1 MESISIGYVAMVLL
15 GLTFGSFAGASV
27 WRLRARQLVGDN
39 ADFEELEAR
48 IKEGKK
54 LSRDESE
61 YLAELT
67 ATKPVWHKEL
77 ARLRPLTKASL
88 KDDRSRCLGC
98 HHELAWYDLLPLV
111 SWISTKGK
119 CRYCKQ
125 PIGWFE
131 PLMEL
136 GTVIAFVAFYANWSA
151 QYGPLGELWL
161 LALWLV
167 VIVMLVILFA
177 YDAKWF
183 ILPDRVAYPLIGLA
197 AILAIIK
204 VAQASE
210 PVTAAASAGAGVAL
224 LGGLYY
230 MLWKVSGGRWVGF
243 GDVKL
248 GLALGL
254 LLADWRLAFLTLF
267 LANLIGTIL
276 VLPGL
281 LTKKLSR
288 QTQVPFGPL
297 LILGFALALLYGEGL
312 IGWFDTLS
320 VWLTSSTLML

>member
-15 GLTFGSFAGASV
+15 GLTFGSFAGATV
-27 WRLRARQLVGDN
+27 WRLRARQLIGD
-39 ADFEELEAR
+39 DEDLKKLEESKKSDEELSSDE
-48 IKEGKK
+48 IDYLKELK
-54 LSRDESE
+54 
-61 YLAELT
+61 
-67 ATKPVWHKEL
+67 ATKGERHEEL
-77 ARLRPLTKASL
+77 SHLRPLANATL
-88 KDDRSRCLGC
+88 KNDRSRCLGC
-98 HHELAWYDLLPLV
+98 QHELAWYDLLPLA

-119 CRYCKQ
+119 CRYCKR
-125 PIGWFE
+125 PIGFFE

-136 GTVIAFVAFYANWSA
+136 GTTVAFVGFYAAWTA
-151 QYGPLGELWL
+151 QYGPLGQLWQ

-167 VIVMLVILFA
+167 AIVMLVILFA

-183 ILPDRVAYPLIGLA
+183 ILPDKVTYPLIGLA
-197 AILAIIK
+197 AVLAIIQIVQTDEPL
-204 VAQASE
+204 VAAVSTGAS
-210 PVTAAASAGAGVAL
+210 VAL
-224 LGGLYY
+224 LAGLYY
-230 MLWKVSGGRWVGF
+230 VLWKVSSGRWVGF

-297 LILGFALALLYGEGL
+297 LIAGFALALLYGEGL